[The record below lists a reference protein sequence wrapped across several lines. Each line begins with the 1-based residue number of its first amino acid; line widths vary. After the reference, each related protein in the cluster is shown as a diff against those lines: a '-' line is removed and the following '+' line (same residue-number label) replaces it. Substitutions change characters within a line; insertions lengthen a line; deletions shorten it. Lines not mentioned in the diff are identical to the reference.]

1 MARRVRDVIEHLEA
15 NPGLYDVLY
24 LGVAY
29 IATVRGGHFRP
40 AFAAP
45 KPILIVNETVAE
57 ALAPLFPVIHPPR
70 PRGLRPTAN
79 NGAEEAGA
87 APPRYPRVRRRRLAP
102 DSVHRA
108 PRRAHRLVV
117 GAPSAPRLRA
127 PPVPIELVLIEL
139 ALIGGGDAQVPDDYY
154 SVSTRAG
161 LRGTTLEDAMRVTEL
176 LGESSLAIAARFG
189 LSGWQVR
196 PLGSETALSVGNQ
209 GSITPY

>member
-1 MARRVRDVIEHLEA
+1 
-15 NPGLYDVLY
+15 VLY
-24 LGVAY
+24 FGVAY

-45 KPILIVNETVAE
+45 KPILILNETVAE
-57 ALAPLFPVIHPPR
+57 ALAPLFPVIHPLR

-87 APPRYPRVRRRRLAP
+87 ASPRYPRVRRRRLAP

-127 PPVPIELVLIEL
+127 PLVPIELVPIGLE
-139 ALIGGGDAQVPDDYY
+139 LIGGGDAQVGPLGRSKQTTYIEC
-154 SVSTRAG
+154 SARGSAPAPAPRAG
-161 LRGTTLEDAMRVTEL
+161 R
-176 LGESSLAIAARFG
+176 
-189 LSGWQVR
+189 
-196 PLGSETALSVGNQ
+196 
-209 GSITPY
+209 